1 MNSAYRRHDI
11 SDEVWMLLEPYL
23 ADQNSRH
30 ESCNTA
36 PQEPKN
42 AKRLLYDP
50 ELYRL
55 RHMSHCLENTFLHL
69 KRWRGIATRSAKTSA
84 SFFVAIQIR
93 FIALRAKIT

>member
-55 RHMSHCLENTFLHL
+55 RHMSHCREYIFASQTMARHSYALCQNFSILFCGHSNP
-69 KRWRGIATRSAKTSA
+69 IYRSPG
-84 SFFVAIQIR
+84 
-93 FIALRAKIT
+93 

>member
-55 RHMSHCLENTFLHL
+55 RHMSHCREYIFASQTMARH
-69 KRWRGIATRSAKTSA
+69 TTHSAKTSA